1 MKLRGVAGIL
11 LLFDSRT
18 AGEILFVDGILTVV
32 LVVVFSVAYLLA
44 VVFLRERNIR
54 KEQKDFII

>member
-1 MKLRGVAGIL
+1 MKLRGLAGIL

-18 AGEILFVDGILTVV
+18 AGEILFVAGVLTVV
-32 LVVVFSVAYLLA
+32 LVVAFSVACLLT

>member
-1 MKLRGVAGIL
+1 MKLRGLAGIL

-44 VVFLRERNIR
+44 VCIFKR
-54 KEQKDFII
+54 KEY